1 MANAAVITG
10 SPLRSTQGRV
20 NSGARF
26 WPSTV
31 AVARRTVRKF
41 VRTPQLIGLAT
52 VQSAIFL
59 VIFRYIFGGA
69 INAGGLPYVDF
80 LVPGFVTT
88 GILFAGMGAAAG
100 VAEDLEQGL
109 FDRLRSLPILR
120 AAVLAGRG
128 LADTALVTWSL
139 AVGTALG
146 FAVGFRLH
154 GSVTAGLAAFGLCV
168 LFGFA
173 FEWVFIT
180 IGLVAGTAQ
189 AAQGMSVLMTLFV
202 FVSGAYVPS
211 AACRAGCRPSPS
223 TSRSP
228 PWSTRSAGWPAGPRR
243 RRCLPTPLPIT
254 SGSPFALGEFR
265 SGRPTRRPDG
275 AAVSGP
281 SGLGTASGGRSRR
294 RRPIRWCE
302 QIGETNLNTKGEIP
316 YVCADGALQERSSRK
331 RRRRR
336 GGDQKGLLG
345 DRAGAARGR
354 PLRVEQARRRRRR
367 QLRGAVEA

>member
-1 MANAAVITG
+1 MANASVITA
-10 SPLRSTQGRV
+10 SPLRSTMGRV

-26 WPSTV
+26 WPSAV
-31 AVARRTVRKF
+31 AVAQRTVRKF

-100 VAEDLEQGL
+100 VAEDLQQGL
-109 FDRLRSLPILR
+109 FDRLRSLPIPR

-168 LFGFA
+168 LFSFA

-189 AAQGMSVLMTLFV
+189 AAQGMSVLPAPTCR
-202 FVSGAYVPS
+202 S
-211 AACRAGCRPSPS
+211 AACRAGCSPSPP

-228 PWSTRSAGWPAGPRR
+228 PWSTRSVGWPAGPRR
-243 RRCLPTPLPIT
+243 RRCLPTPPPIT
-254 SGSPFALGEFR
+254 LGSPW
-265 SGRPTRRPDG
+265 
-275 AAVSGP
+275 SGP
-281 SGLGTASGGRSRR
+281 RRSWSCSGCSPPCASHDAKATGGQGQRRTPRPGHRPGIGHRTVLGGRAAEHRSRR
-294 RRPIRWCE
+294 VRGRVVRLDVRTGCGVRPVRARHGVGRAVSPPDTDPLVRTDRRNQPQRE
-302 QIGETNLNTKGEIP
+302 R
-316 YVCADGALQERSSRK
+316 RSSC
-331 RRRRR
+331 
-336 GGDQKGLLG
+336 LC
-345 DRAGAARGR
+345 
-354 PLRVEQARRRRRR
+354 
-367 QLRGAVEA
+367 

>member
-1 MANAAVITG
+1 MANATVING
-10 SPLRSTQGRV
+10 SPLSPARGRV

-26 WPSTV
+26 WPSAV

-41 VRTPQLIGLAT
+41 VRTPQLIVLAT

-100 VAEDLEQGL
+100 VAEDVEQGL
-109 FDRLRSLPILR
+109 FDRLRSLPTPR

-146 FAVGFRLH
+146 FAVGFRMH
-154 GSVTAGLAAFGLCV
+154 GSVAAGLAAFGLCV
-168 LFGFA
+168 LFAFA

-189 AAQGMSVLMTLFV
+189 AAQGMSVLMTLLV
-202 FVSGAYVPS
+202 FVSSAYVPVS
-211 AACRAGCRPSPS
+211 SMPGWMQPIAEHQPVTSMVNAVRGLAGGPQVEALLDHTTNYYVGLSLIWAAAIVVVFG
-223 TSRSP
+223 
-228 PWSTRSAGWPAGPRR
+228 
-243 RRCLPTPLPIT
+243 LV
-254 SGSPFALGEFR
+254 
-265 SGRPTRRPDG
+265 
-275 AAVSGP
+275 AA
-281 SGLGTASGGRSRR
+281 
-294 RRPIRWCE
+294 IRF
-302 QIGETNLNTKGEIP
+302 
-316 YVCADGALQERSSRK
+316 
-331 RRRRR
+331 
-336 GGDQKGLLG
+336 
-345 DRAGAARGR
+345 
-354 PLRVEQARRRRRR
+354 ARR
-367 QLRGAVEA
+367 